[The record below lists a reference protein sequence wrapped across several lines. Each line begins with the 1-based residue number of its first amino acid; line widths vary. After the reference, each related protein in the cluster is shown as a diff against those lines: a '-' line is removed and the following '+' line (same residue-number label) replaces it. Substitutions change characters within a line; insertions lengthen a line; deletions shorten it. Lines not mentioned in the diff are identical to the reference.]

1 MHPGAIKMNDVN
13 KMWNFYYLMLTML
26 QTKKLRLKFCEIPMD
41 FSPKIKDK
49 EHNFWNLCM

>member
-1 MHPGAIKMNDVN
+1 
-13 KMWNFYYLMLTML
+13 MLTML

-49 EHNFWNLCM
+49 EHNLWNLCMYITSTMYMIHYYDHDK